1 MSISERQFKL
11 IQEAATLL
19 VKDINLTTEEA
30 VQLIAESLKKEM
42 AKRSATMEALEHSAK
57 SDRTAFV
64 RALVHRVQLAIEG
77 NPYWRSKNL
86 PKTIEHFYKVMH
98 DSWE

>member
-1 MSISERQFKL
+1 MSISERQHKL
-11 IQEAATLL
+11 IQEAANLL

-30 VQLIAESLKKEM
+30 VQVIADSLKKELV
-42 AKRSATMEALEHSAK
+42 KRAATMEALDHSTK

-64 RALVHRVQLAIEG
+64 RAVVHRLQLAIEE
-77 NPYWRSKNL
+77 NPYWKSKNM
-86 PKTIEHFYKVMH
+86 PKMIEQFYKIMH